1 MKTVKIGF
9 VGCGAI
15 SGIYLENITKR
26 FKEIEIIGVCDLI
39 RERAENAVK
48 KYNIP
53 KLYDTMH
60 ELFADPEIDI
70 VLNLTRPYQHYE
82 VSKAALLAGKH
93 VYSEKPLGADLEE
106 GIELVKLAEEKGLV
120 IGGAP
125 DTFLGA
131 GIQTCRRL
139 IDSGVI
145 GDIIGGRAV
154 MACHGHETWHP
165 DPDFYYQRGGG
176 PLFDMGPYYITA
188 LTNLIGG
195 ISIASQNHDM
205 VGACLEALSAET
217 YRTVTPAWYETAL
230 KVKYSRDDLSSQMID
245 LIKES
250 ATSNFIYAFNYAING
265 MGLVYRDLVT
275 KNNKDYASAVKRLEK
290 SANQKLE
297 NVLDVFRGIE
307 G

>member
-1 MKTVKIGF
+1 MLKVGMVG
-9 VGCGAI
+9 VGCI
-15 SGIYLENITKR
+15 SGIYLKNFAEVFRDVKLVA
-26 FKEIEIIGVCDLI
+26 VCDLI
-39 RERAENAVK
+39 RERAENAQK
-48 KYNIP
+48 QYNIP

-176 PLFDMGPYYITA
+176 PLF
-188 LTNLIGG
+188 
-195 ISIASQNHDM
+195 
-205 VGACLEALSAET
+205 
-217 YRTVTPAWYETAL
+217 
-230 KVKYSRDDLSSQMID
+230 
-245 LIKES
+245 
-250 ATSNFIYAFNYAING
+250 
-265 MGLVYRDLVT
+265 
-275 KNNKDYASAVKRLEK
+275 
-290 SANQKLE
+290 
-297 NVLDVFRGIE
+297 
-307 G
+307 